1 MGSVWEELD
10 PGPALNELHLP
21 PFVLVGAGAVGN
33 ALAYV
38 LIHLE
43 NRDIYPVLVDDDV
56 YDKTNLN
63 RCSLAGTEDLNQEKT
78 AVLASRLEEVG
89 IASFPFSG
97 DLKRF
102 VNDGRVGM
110 RADVA
115 EEIGAGVYRMV
126 VSCVDKGDG
135 RQDIQG
141 LHPQWLF
148 GGSTFDLQAK
158 TNVYAGERDAVC
170 LGCHNAREHQGEA
183 MRGIERQLRAM
194 SHQERASFLTEHGLE
209 VAIVEEYINDSQCG
223 HLGRAAL
230 MDFVSTP
237 PPEFSVGFVSLASGV
252 LLAASVFRK
261 LLAGETIPHASGMT
275 TFNFLNGN
283 LGEGAL
289 ARDPQ
294 CQSCS

>member
-1 MGSVWEELD
+1 
-10 PGPALNELHLP
+10 
-21 PFVLVGAGAVGN
+21 
-33 ALAYV
+33 
-38 LIHLE
+38 
-43 NRDIYPVLVDDDV
+43 VDDDV

-97 DLKRF
+97 DLRRF

-115 EEIGAGVYRMV
+115 EEVGAGVYRMV

-141 LHPQWLF
+141 LHPQWLL
-148 GGSTFDLQAK
+148 GGSTLDLQAK

-183 MRGIERQLRAM
+183 RDR
-194 SHQERASFLTEHGLE
+194 T
-209 VAIVEEYINDSQCG
+209 
-223 HLGRAAL
+223 
-230 MDFVSTP
+230 STP
-237 PPEFSVGFVSLASGV
+237 
-252 LLAASVFRK
+252 
-261 LLAGETIPHASGMT
+261 
-275 TFNFLNGN
+275 
-283 LGEGAL
+283 
-289 ARDPQ
+289 RDEPSRT
-294 CQSCS
+294 C